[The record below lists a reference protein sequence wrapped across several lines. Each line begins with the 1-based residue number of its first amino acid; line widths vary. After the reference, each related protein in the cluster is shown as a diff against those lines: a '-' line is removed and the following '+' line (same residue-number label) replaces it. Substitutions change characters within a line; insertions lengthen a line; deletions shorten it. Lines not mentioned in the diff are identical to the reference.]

1 MSYVQTVL
9 GPVTPSELGRV
20 LPHEHVFSLVPGPW
34 MQGGGADRSVE
45 LAATALSALPGL
57 GFSTLVDL
65 SPYGVVGR
73 APNGENVGDLVALSQ
88 QTGLHIVAGS
98 AIYLESFSPEWARVA
113 DVEMLTQ
120 RFIRDA
126 TVGIGTSTVRAGIY
140 GEQATS
146 LGEIT
151 AHEEKCLRAV
161 ARAQLVTGLAIST
174 HTTHAT
180 MALEQLQI
188 LRSEHVEL
196 NRVVIG
202 HMDTNADASVVREVL
217 AQGASIA
224 IDTIGKEV
232 WEFFLGPAS
241 SDRGEGEFAKRAYYR
256 SDEKRAD
263 LVAALVAEGFVDR
276 ILLGHDLTGAEV
288 WMNPGTHGQQGYAYL
303 ATVFVPM
310 LRERGVTEEQCER
323 MLRANPARLLT
334 ISAEP
339 RGEAA

>member
-9 GPVTPSELGRV
+9 GPVSPSELGRV

-34 MQGGGADRSVE
+34 MQGGGADTSVE
-45 LAATALSALPGL
+45 LAANALSALPEL

-73 APNGENVGDLVALSQ
+73 APNGENIGDLVALSR

-98 AIYLESFSPEWARVA
+98 AVYLESFSPDWARFA
-113 DVEMLTQ
+113 DIGTLTQ

-126 TVGIGTSTVRAGIY
+126 TVGIGSSSVRAGIY

-151 AHEEKCLRAV
+151 MHEEKCLRAV
-161 ARAQLVTGLAIST
+161 ARAQHVTGLAIST

-180 MALEQLQI
+180 MAIEQLQI
-188 LRSEHVEL
+188 LRSENVDL
-196 NRVVIG
+196 SRVVIG
-202 HMDTNADASVVREVL
+202 HMDTNADSSVVREVL
-217 AQGASIA
+217 AQGANIA

-232 WEFFLGPAS
+232 WEFFLGPAPT
-241 SDRGEGEFAKRAYYR
+241 DREEGEFAKRAYYR

-263 LVAALVAEGFVDR
+263 LVAGLVAEGFVDR

-310 LRERGVTEEQCER
+310 LRERGVTQDQCER

-334 ISAEP
+334 IAGEY
-339 RGEAA
+339 RGGAA